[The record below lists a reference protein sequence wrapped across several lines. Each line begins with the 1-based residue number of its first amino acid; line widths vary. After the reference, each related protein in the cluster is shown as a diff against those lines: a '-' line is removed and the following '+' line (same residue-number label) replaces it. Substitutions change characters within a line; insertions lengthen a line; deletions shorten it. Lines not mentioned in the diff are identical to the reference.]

1 MDSVRGNSCPSTTF
15 AFEILLT
22 MSDTTSEQPVVLE
35 DEDDAF
41 SAWLKRNHLD
51 QGQPWLFYGED
62 ELFIE
67 TV

>member
-1 MDSVRGNSCPSTTF
+1 
-15 AFEILLT
+15 
-22 MSDTTSEQPVVLE
+22 MSDTTSELPVVHE
-35 DEDDAF
+35 DEDDTF
-41 SAWLKRNHLD
+41 STWLKRNHLD

>member
-1 MDSVRGNSCPSTTF
+1 MTGISMKLAASGRC
-15 AFEILLT
+15 IRKLLT